1 MFVLNTNEAIIF
13 MLGTFIWICAAAVV
27 ACDFIFYLF
36 CRHRINRL
44 GRHISEVLIMGVAAL
59 GVWTCA
65 GEIGTAIYRVW
76 LYLITAL
83 CLAAYFYSSYR
94 KNIAWI
100 GLEISI
106 TLVLL
111 AGLLSTS
118 LFLRLP
124 DGLWVWAILASP
136 VNMLLILAL
145 AKNLGIYRMSG
156 NKIPRRPSAE
166 VKTPQQQAR
175 EQEEESPPT
184 PGTEFLEGIW
194 DTD

>member
-1 MFVLNTNEAIIF
+1 MFDSHTNEAIIF
-13 MLGTFIWICAAAVV
+13 MLVTFIWVCAAAAVV
-27 ACDFIFYLF
+27 CDFIFYLF
-36 CRHRINRL
+36 CRHRINKL

-59 GVWTCA
+59 GVWICA
-65 GEIGTAIYRVW
+65 GEISTVIYRIS

-94 KNIAWI
+94 KKITWI

-124 DGLWVWAILASP
+124 AGLWVWAILASP

-156 NKIPRRPSAE
+156 NKIPRRPWAE
-166 VKTPQQQAR
+166 VKTPQQQAP
-175 EQEEESPPT
+175 EQEETGQPT

-194 DTD
+194 DAD

>member
-1 MFVLNTNEAIIF
+1 MFYSF
-13 MLGTFIWICAAAVV
+13 MLATFIWICAAAAVL
-27 ACDFIFYLF
+27 CDFIFYLF
-36 CRHRINRL
+36 CRNRINKL

-59 GVWTCA
+59 GVWSCA
-65 GEIGTAIYRVW
+65 GEISTAIYRIL
-76 LYLITAL
+76 LYLLTVL
-83 CLAAYFYSSYR
+83 CLAAYFYSSHR
-94 KNIAWI
+94 NKITWI
-100 GLEISI
+100 GLEITI

-111 AGLLSTS
+111 AGLLSTY

-124 DGLWVWAILASP
+124 DGLWVWAILALP

-156 NKIPRRPSAE
+156 NKIPRRPLAE
-166 VKTPQQQAR
+166 AKTPQQQAP
-175 EQEEESPPT
+175 EQEEVSQPT